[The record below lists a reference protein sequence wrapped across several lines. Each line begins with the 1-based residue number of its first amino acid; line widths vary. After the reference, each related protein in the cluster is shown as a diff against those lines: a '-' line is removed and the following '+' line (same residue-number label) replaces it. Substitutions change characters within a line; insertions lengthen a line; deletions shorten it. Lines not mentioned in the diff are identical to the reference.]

1 MRLAR
6 LFLPLFW
13 AWLALVAVNEIE
25 RHFVLEKAPPAK
37 ERMHPRQTTNRCGW
51 ACHDGSA
58 NCPKNHPGLPM
69 AFRRVVQPA
78 HDGFIVALKA
88 TGAYQ
93 LANLAFIAFL
103 WPLALSAALAGMG
116 VGHRVPWW
124 GVAVTWVATGA
135 AVAGVVKWA
144 DPYTYLT
151 DGVLTLAHWTGWS
164 YFDVNALIFIVIW
177 PAFSVVAAIW
187 AAWKLFSGQ
196 IFRRR
201 P

>member
-13 AWLALVAVNEIE
+13 AWLALVAANEIE
-25 RHFVLEKAPPAK
+25 RHFVLENAPPAK
-37 ERMHPRQTTNRCGW
+37 ERMHPHRSAEGCGW
-51 ACHDGSA
+51 ACHDEGG
-58 NCPKNHPGLPM
+58 CWQNHPGLPM

-78 HDGFIVALKA
+78 HDGVIAALQA

-93 LANLAFIAFL
+93 LANLVFIAFL
-103 WPLALSAALAGMG
+103 WPLALSAALVGMG
-116 VGHRVPWW
+116 AGRRVPWW
-124 GVAVTWVATGA
+124 GVTATWVAAGA

-177 PAFSVVAAIW
+177 PAFSVVAAVW
-187 AAWKLFSGQ
+187 AAWKVLSGQ
-196 IFRRR
+196 IFSRKS
-201 P
+201 